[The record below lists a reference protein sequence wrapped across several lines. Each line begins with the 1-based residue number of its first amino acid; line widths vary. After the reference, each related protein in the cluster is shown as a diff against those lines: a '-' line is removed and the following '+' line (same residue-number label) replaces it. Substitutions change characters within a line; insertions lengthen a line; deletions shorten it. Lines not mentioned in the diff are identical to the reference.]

1 MSAPVVKHEIE
12 PEREDDPDHPV
23 PYLGVIDVAAYLK
36 SGGAKLTIIV
46 ASPLEDDERSHK
58 RLLDKIE
65 GYLSYIA
72 SDQFL
77 EHAHA
82 TASPEN
88 TTITVAL
95 HPATAPSVFSL
106 LARCHQWVESGRAKL
121 VVRQLTEHELG
132 GT

>member
-1 MSAPVVKHEIE
+1 MSAPVVKLEIE
-12 PEREDDPDHPV
+12 LEPGDEPDHPV

-36 SGGAKLTIIV
+36 SGGANLTV
-46 ASPLEDDERSHK
+46 VAASPLQDDEHSHR
-58 RLLDKIE
+58 RLLDKIQ
-65 GYLSYIA
+65 GYLNYIA

-95 HPATAPSVFSL
+95 HPDTAPGVYSL
-106 LARCHQWVESGRAKL
+106 LARCHQWVASGRAKL
-121 VVRQLTEHELG
+121 AVRQLSAHELG